1 MSALGIS
8 LYTAKQYK
16 SEVMRKLG
24 VRSLAELLK
33 FKADL
38 EDVIPS
44 PGQIEDGLKGSVDR
58 V

>member
-1 MSALGIS
+1 LSALGIS

-38 EDVIPS
+38 DDLS
-44 PGQIEDGLKGSVDR
+44 PGPGQTVDGLKGSVDR